1 MVEANLVETNT
12 KGLGIWLEGRCN
24 HEKLSLRQ
32 AAEKT
37 GLSHA
42 TIKAVIDT
50 GRASPETIK
59 KLAQSFSG
67 NHHEQMALEDSLLI
81 LGGCRTERPEV
92 EISEPL
98 ARLLDKMSRFNEAQ
112 LRVVEQFTDFISGMG
127 KCI

>member
-1 MVEANLVETNT
+1 MTHRSNG
-12 KGLGIWLEGRCN
+12 GLGVWLEGRCN

-59 KLAQSFSG
+59 KLALSFSE
-67 NHHEQMALEDSLLI
+67 NHHEKLALEDSLLI
-81 LGGCRTERPEV
+81 LGGCRTQRPE
-92 EISEPL
+92 EAISEPL
-98 ARLLDKMSRFNEAQ
+98 ARLLDKMSEFNEAQ
-112 LRVVEQFTDFISGMG
+112 LRMVGQFADFISGME
-127 KCI
+127 KCA